1 MYRTLGDCV
10 VAVQREKEIVLTP
23 EGFRRFE
30 EELNR
35 LTTVTRQEVRARLR
49 DTKPTSDE
57 GEDAAYDSAK
67 IELAF
72 IEGRIQELR
81 EILTR
86 ARILAPE
93 DIRTDEAHLGSRVR
107 VTNLSTGRELT
118 LKLVSPLEAA
128 PERSQISTES
138 PVGEA
143 ILGRRPGDTVD
154 VRTPAGTAQYRIE
167 EIRAE

>member
-1 MYRTLGDCV
+1 M
-10 VAVQREKEIVLTP
+10 AVQREKEIVLTP

-107 VTNLSTGRELT
+107 VTNLSTGRELA